1 MARIKIKDLPKDMKI
16 STDELRRVRGGGS
29 GGEDRT
35 LSLFSNTTFVSE
47 DGESSDAKHDK
58 WFEILP

>member
-1 MARIKIKDLPKDMKI
+1 MARIKIKDLPRDMKI

-35 LSLFSNTTFVSE
+35 IALLTDTKFVPLA
-47 DGESSDAKHDK
+47 GEASDDKHKD
-58 WFEILP
+58 WINI